1 MAIIMPQL
9 PWKDQ
14 SILRG
19 LPYNW
24 TMPLRVVNVLYLGR
38 VDYAIAL
45 ELQQTL
51 VRLVK
56 EGRIS
61 HTLLLLEHPPVITL
75 GRNAA
80 AKTLLPHVSFL
91 R

>member
-1 MAIIMPQL
+1 MH
-9 PWKDQ
+9 
-14 SILRG
+14 
-19 LPYNW
+19 
-24 TMPLRVVNVLYLGR
+24 LRVVNVLYLGR

-75 GRNAA
+75 GRNAGA
-80 AKTLLPHVSFL
+80 QNIVCFARVPY
-91 R
+91 RNGR